1 MALPASPG
9 SPTVPSSLP
18 TVGQSGMPG
27 QPPAGPQA
35 LTQPTPN
42 RGSEAAGLAFVG
54 GAVEALKRALSM
66 LDVASEPGQAV
77 MKALSSLSKH
87 VPPGSTAPG
96 IENNAFAQLMN
107 ERKQNNPLIQLM
119 RSRGQAMPSGI
130 PPGGGGAA
138 PPPAAAA

>member
-1 MALPASPG
+1 MALPAAPG
-9 SPTVPSSLP
+9 SPLVPSSLP
-18 TVGQSGMPG
+18 QVGQSGMPG
-27 QPPAGPQA
+27 QPPAGPQS

-42 RGSEAAGLAFVG
+42 RGNEAAGLAFVG
-54 GAVEALKRALSM
+54 GAVEALKRALSL

-107 ERKQNNPLIQLM
+107 ERKQQAPLIQLM
-119 RSRGQAMPSGI
+119 RSRGMQMPMGAA
-130 PPGGGGAA
+130 GGGAGA
-138 PPPAAAA
+138 PPGAAAA